1 MKLKSL
7 NERNAGKKPK
17 YKINVQTTTL
27 HVLIPAKTK
36 NECLDAI
43 EKIVEPYKN

>member
-1 MKLKSL
+1 MKKQ

-17 YKINVQTTTL
+17 YKSEFQTTTL
-27 HVLIPAKTK
+27 HVKIPTFVK